1 MRTQHPFTR
10 IYRIRDTR
18 NREYLRNDGTGT
30 TTWLTYDG
38 AERSLNSLIR
48 SEYTHYFEIV
58 TFEVKEIPDEQA
70 RTDEPTH

>member
-18 NREYLRNDGTGT
+18 NREYLRNYGTRT
-30 TTWLTYDG
+30 TVWLTYGG
-38 AERSLNSLIR
+38 AKRSLHSLIR

-70 RTDEPTH
+70 AID